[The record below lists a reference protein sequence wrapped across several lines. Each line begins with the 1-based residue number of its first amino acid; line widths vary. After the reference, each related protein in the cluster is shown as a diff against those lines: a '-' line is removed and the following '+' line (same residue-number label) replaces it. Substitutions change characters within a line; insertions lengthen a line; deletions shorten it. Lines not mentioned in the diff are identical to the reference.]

1 MSQQSNYNREDAYKT
16 LEIINLWIGNIDTKI
31 SFVLAFMAVL
41 IGFIFTKGLPNSFQ
55 NVADKKLLELKGID
69 ILGILIVLS
78 LYCTS
83 LISIIFFLFGIK
95 GKVKDI
101 SNNQSIFFFG
111 SIGGMDRVAYIE
123 KINNMT
129 EDEILNDLGEQ
140 IHINSK
146 ICSKKISYYN
156 KGLLFLIVTVILCF
170 ICMVFQL
177 V

>member
-83 LISIIFFLFGIK
+83 LISIIFFCLEL
-95 GKVKDI
+95 KVK
-101 SNNQSIFFFG
+101 
-111 SIGGMDRVAYIE
+111 
-123 KINNMT
+123 
-129 EDEILNDLGEQ
+129 
-140 IHINSK
+140 
-146 ICSKKISYYN
+146 
-156 KGLLFLIVTVILCF
+156 
-170 ICMVFQL
+170 
-177 V
+177 